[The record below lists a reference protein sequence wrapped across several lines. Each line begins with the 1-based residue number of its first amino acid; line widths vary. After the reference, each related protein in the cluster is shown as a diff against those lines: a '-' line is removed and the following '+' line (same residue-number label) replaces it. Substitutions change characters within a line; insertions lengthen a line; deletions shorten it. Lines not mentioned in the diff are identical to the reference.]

1 MEVSKVEEI
10 DIAVIKSKEELITGI
25 EEIKQ
30 FLINPEIEQSEL
42 PLKHSFAPGVYAREM
57 EIPAGTLL
65 IGKIHKHRHHNF
77 LMKGEIIVITESEG
91 IKLLQA
97 PLMIVSE
104 PGTQRVGYAITD
116 TTWTTIHENSDN
128 TEDLKV
134 IEKRTVVEDNKQYL
148 EYKNKLIKNI
158 TI

>member
-1 MEVSKVEEI
+1 MELKITNNEKTVVEGM
-10 DIAVIKSKEELITGI
+10 K
-25 EEIKQ
+25 EIKN
-30 FLINPEIEQSEL
+30 FLMDPTMEQAEL

-77 LMKGEIIVITESEG
+77 LMKGSIIVLTETNGVE
-91 IKLLQA
+91 LLQA

-104 PGTQRVGYAITD
+104 EGTQRIGYAVTD
-116 TTWTTIHENSDN
+116 TVWTTIHENKDN
-128 TEDLKV
+128 SEDLIV
-134 IEKRTVVEDNKQYL
+134 IEERTVVKDKAKYL
-148 EYKNKLIKNI
+148 EYKNKLTKKI

>member
-1 MEVSKVEEI
+1 MKLKITNSEKTVVE
-10 DIAVIKSKEELITGI
+10 GM
-25 EEIKQ
+25 EEIKN
-30 FLINPEIEQSEL
+30 FLMDPDMEQAEL

-77 LMKGEIIVITESEG
+77 LMKGSIIVLTEANGVE
-91 IKLLQA
+91 LLQA

-104 PGTQRVGYAITD
+104 EGTQRIGYAITD
-116 TTWTTIHENSDN
+116 TVWTTIHENKDN
-128 TEDLKV
+128 SEDLVV
-134 IEKRTVVEDNKQYL
+134 IEERTVVKDKTKYL
-148 EYKNKLIKNI
+148 EYKSKLTKKI

>member
-1 MEVSKVEEI
+1 MELKITNNEKTVVE
-10 DIAVIKSKEELITGI
+10 GM
-25 EEIKQ
+25 EEIKN
-30 FLINPEIEQSEL
+30 FLMDPTMEQAEL

-77 LMKGEIIVITESEG
+77 LMKGSIIVLTEANGVE
-91 IKLLQA
+91 LLQA

-104 PGTQRVGYAITD
+104 EGTQRIGYAVTD
-116 TTWTTIHENSDN
+116 TVWTTIHENKDN
-128 TEDLKV
+128 SEDLV
-134 IEKRTVVEDNKQYL
+134 LIEKRTVVKDKAKYL
-148 EYKNKLIKNI
+148 EYKNKLTKKI

>member
-1 MEVSKVEEI
+1 MELKIANKEKTVVE
-10 DIAVIKSKEELITGI
+10 GM
-25 EEIKQ
+25 EEIKN
-30 FLINPEIEQSEL
+30 FLMDPTTEQTEL

-77 LMKGEIIVITESEG
+77 LMKGSIIVLTEANGVE
-91 IKLLQA
+91 LLQA

-104 PGTQRVGYAITD
+104 EGTQRIGYAITD
-116 TTWTTIHENSDN
+116 TVWTTIHENKDN
-128 TEDLKV
+128 SEDLIA
-134 IEKRTVVEDNKQYL
+134 IEERTVVKNKAKYL
-148 EYKNKLIKNI
+148 EYKNRLTKKI

>member
-1 MEVSKVEEI
+1 MELKIANTEKTVVE
-10 DIAVIKSKEELITGI
+10 GM
-25 EEIKQ
+25 EEIKN
-30 FLINPEIEQSEL
+30 FLMNPTTEQTEL

-77 LMKGEIIVITESEG
+77 LMKGSIIVLTEANGVE
-91 IKLLQA
+91 LLQA

-104 PGTQRVGYAITD
+104 EGTQRIGYAVTD
-116 TTWTTIHENSDN
+116 TVWTTIHENKDN
-128 TEDLKV
+128 SEDLDV
-134 IEKRTVVEDNKQYL
+134 IENRTVVKTKAKYI

>member
-1 MEVSKVEEI
+1 MELKITNNEKTVVE
-10 DIAVIKSKEELITGI
+10 GM
-25 EEIKQ
+25 EEIKN
-30 FLINPEIEQSEL
+30 FLMDPTMEQAEL

-77 LMKGEIIVITESEG
+77 LMKGSIIVLTETNGVE
-91 IKLLQA
+91 LLQA

-104 PGTQRVGYAITD
+104 EGTQRIGYAITD
-116 TTWTTIHENSDN
+116 TVWTTIHENKDN
-128 TEDLKV
+128 SEDLVV
-134 IEKRTVVEDNKQYL
+134 IEERTVVKDKAKYL
-148 EYKNKLIKNI
+148 EYRNKLTKKI

>member
-1 MEVSKVEEI
+1 MELK
-10 DIAVIKSKEELITGI
+10 ITNNEKTVLEGM
-25 EEIKQ
+25 EEIKN
-30 FLINPEIEQSEL
+30 FLMDPAMEQAEL

-77 LMKGEIIVITESEG
+77 LMKGSIIVLTETNGVE
-91 IKLLQA
+91 LLQA

-104 PGTQRVGYAITD
+104 EGTQRIGYAVTD
-116 TTWTTIHENSDN
+116 TVWTTIHENKDN
-128 TEDLKV
+128 SEDLDV
-134 IEKRTVVEDNKQYL
+134 IENRTVVKTKAKYI
-148 EYKNKLIKNI
+148 EYKKKLIKNI

>member
-1 MEVSKVEEI
+1 MELKIANTEKTVVE
-10 DIAVIKSKEELITGI
+10 GM
-25 EEIKQ
+25 EEIKN
-30 FLINPEIEQSEL
+30 FLMNPTTEQTEL

-77 LMKGEIIVITESEG
+77 LMKGSIIVLTEANGVE
-91 IKLLQA
+91 LLQA

-104 PGTQRVGYAITD
+104 EGTQRIGYAVTD
-116 TTWTTIHENSDN
+116 TVWTTIHENKDN
-128 TEDLKV
+128 SEDLDV
-134 IEKRTVVEDNKQYL
+134 IEKRTVVKTKAKYI
-148 EYKNKLIKNI
+148 EYKKKLIKNI

>member
-1 MEVSKVEEI
+1 MELKIANTEKTVVE
-10 DIAVIKSKEELITGI
+10 GM
-25 EEIKQ
+25 EEIKN
-30 FLINPEIEQSEL
+30 FLMNPATEQTEL

-77 LMKGEIIVITESEG
+77 LMKGSIIVLTEANGVE
-91 IKLLQA
+91 LLQA

-104 PGTQRVGYAITD
+104 EGTQRIGYAVTD
-116 TTWTTIHENSDN
+116 TVWTTIHENKDN
-128 TEDLKV
+128 SEDLDV
-134 IEKRTVVEDNKQYL
+134 IEDRTVVKNKAKYI
-148 EYKNKLIKNI
+148 EYKKKLIKNI

>member
-1 MEVSKVEEI
+1 MELKIANTEKTVVE
-10 DIAVIKSKEELITGI
+10 GM
-25 EEIKQ
+25 EEIKN
-30 FLINPEIEQSEL
+30 FLMNPTTEQTEF

-77 LMKGEIIVITESEG
+77 LMKGSIIVLTEANGVE
-91 IKLLQA
+91 LLQA

-104 PGTQRVGYAITD
+104 EGTQRIGYAVTD
-116 TTWTTIHENSDN
+116 TVWTTIHENKDN
-128 TEDLKV
+128 SEDLDV
-134 IEKRTVVEDNKQYL
+134 IENRTVVKTKAKYI
-148 EYKNKLIKNI
+148 EYKKKLIKNI

>member
-1 MEVSKVEEI
+1 MELKITNSEKTVVE
-10 DIAVIKSKEELITGI
+10 GM
-25 EEIKQ
+25 EEIKN
-30 FLINPEIEQSEL
+30 FLMDPNMEQAEL

-77 LMKGEIIVITESEG
+77 LMKGSIIVLTEANGVE
-91 IKLLQA
+91 LLQA

-104 PGTQRVGYAITD
+104 EGTQRIGYAITD
-116 TTWTTIHENSDN
+116 TVWTTIHENKDN
-128 TEDLKV
+128 SEDLVV
-134 IEKRTVVEDNKQYL
+134 IEERTVVKDKTKYL
-148 EYKNKLIKNI
+148 EYKSKLTKKI

>member
-1 MEVSKVEEI
+1 MQLRIANTEKTVVE
-10 DIAVIKSKEELITGI
+10 GM
-25 EEIKQ
+25 EEIKN
-30 FLINPEIEQSEL
+30 FLMDPTTDQTEL

-77 LMKGEIIVITESEG
+77 LMKGSIIVLTETNGVE
-91 IKLLQA
+91 LLQA

-104 PGTQRVGYAITD
+104 ERTQRIGYAVTD
-116 TTWTTIHENSDN
+116 TIWTTIHENKDN
-128 TEDLKV
+128 SEDLDV
-134 IEKRTVVEDNKQYL
+134 IEQRTVVKTKTKYL
-148 EYKNKLIKNI
+148 EYKKKLIKNI

>member
-1 MEVSKVEEI
+1 MELKIANTEKTVVE
-10 DIAVIKSKEELITGI
+10 GM
-25 EEIKQ
+25 EEIKN
-30 FLINPEIEQSEL
+30 FLMNPATEQTEL

-77 LMKGEIIVITESEG
+77 LMKGSIIVLTEANGVE
-91 IKLLQA
+91 LLQA

-104 PGTQRVGYAITD
+104 EGTQRIGYAVTD
-116 TTWTTIHENSDN
+116 TVWTTIHENKDN
-128 TEDLKV
+128 SEDLDV
-134 IEKRTVVEDNKQYL
+134 IEDRTVVKTKAKYI
-148 EYKNKLIKNI
+148 EYKKKLIKNI

>member
-1 MEVSKVEEI
+1 MQLKIANTEKTVVE
-10 DIAVIKSKEELITGI
+10 GM
-25 EEIKQ
+25 EEIKN
-30 FLINPEIEQSEL
+30 FLMDPTTEQTEL

-77 LMKGEIIVITESEG
+77 LMKGSIIVLTETNGVE
-91 IKLLQA
+91 LLQA

-104 PGTQRVGYAITD
+104 EGTQRIGYAVTD
-116 TTWTTIHENSDN
+116 TIWTTIHENKDN
-128 TEDLKV
+128 SEDLDV
-134 IEKRTVVEDNKQYL
+134 IEQRTVVKTKTKYL
-148 EYKNKLIKNI
+148 EYKKKLIKNI

>member
-1 MEVSKVEEI
+1 MDLKIINNEKTVVE
-10 DIAVIKSKEELITGI
+10 GM
-25 EEIKQ
+25 EEIKN
-30 FLINPEIEQSEL
+30 FLMDPTMEQAEL

-77 LMKGEIIVITESEG
+77 LMKGSIIVLTETNGVE
-91 IKLLQA
+91 LLQA

-104 PGTQRVGYAITD
+104 EGTQRIGYAVTD
-116 TTWTTIHENSDN
+116 TVWTTIHENKDN
-128 TEDLKV
+128 SEDLV
-134 IEKRTVVEDNKQYL
+134 LIEKRTVVKDKAKYL
-148 EYKNKLIKNI
+148 EYKNKLTKKI

>member
-1 MEVSKVEEI
+1 MELKIANTEKTVVE
-10 DIAVIKSKEELITGI
+10 GM
-25 EEIKQ
+25 EEIKN
-30 FLINPEIEQSEL
+30 FLMNPTTEQTEL

-77 LMKGEIIVITESEG
+77 LMKGSILVLTETNGVE
-91 IKLLQA
+91 LLQA

-104 PGTQRVGYAITD
+104 EGTQRIGYAVTD
-116 TTWTTIHENSDN
+116 TVWTTIHENKDN
-128 TEDLKV
+128 SEDLDV
-134 IEKRTVVEDNKQYL
+134 IENRTVVKTKAKYI
-148 EYKNKLIKNI
+148 EYKKKLIKNI